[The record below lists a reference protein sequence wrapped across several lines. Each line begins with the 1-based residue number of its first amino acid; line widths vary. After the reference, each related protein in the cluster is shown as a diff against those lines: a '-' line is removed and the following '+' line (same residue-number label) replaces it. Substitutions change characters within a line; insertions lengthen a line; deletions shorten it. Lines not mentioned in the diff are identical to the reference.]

1 MSEEILNGHYRII
14 KKISDRNPTTLF
26 KVEDVKEKNLM

>member
-14 KKISDRNPTTLF
+14 KKIFDKNPTTLL
-26 KVEDVKEKNLM
+26 KVEDIEEKNLM